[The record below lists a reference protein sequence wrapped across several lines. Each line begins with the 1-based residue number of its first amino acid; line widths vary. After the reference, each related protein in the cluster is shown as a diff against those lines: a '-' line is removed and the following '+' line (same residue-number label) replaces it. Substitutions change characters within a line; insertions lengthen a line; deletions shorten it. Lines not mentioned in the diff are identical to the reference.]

1 VPTHPTTAVC
11 ALARAEPSRAPIAS
25 ASVTLHAVASAPE
38 GSSLTKP
45 RLRGVSHQFAFV
57 AAVAFGVVLVDHAHG
72 LRPRVAAVAFAASVA
87 AMFGASALYHR
98 VNWSPATRRW
108 MRRLD
113 HAMIYTL
120 IAGTYTPFGLL
131 VLHGSWRIVM
141 LAIVWTG
148 AAAAV
153 VLKLAWVDGPKW
165 LAAVIGIALGWVG
178 VIVAPQLVHRIGAS
192 GFALLLAG
200 GVAYTVGA
208 IVYALRRPDPLPTLF
223 GYHEIFH
230 ALVIAAVALQYSV
243 VAFYVL

>member
-1 VPTHPTTAVC
+1 MPTATM
-11 ALARAEPSRAPIAS
+11 
-25 ASVTLHAVASAPE
+25 SVTLHDVASAAE

-45 RLRGVSHQFAFV
+45 RLRGVSHEVAFV
-57 AAVAFGVVLVDHAHG
+57 AAVALGVVLIEHAHG
-72 LRPRVAAVAFAASVA
+72 LRPRVAAVAFAVSVA

-131 VLHGSWRIVM
+131 VLHGSWRIVV
-141 LAIVWTG
+141 LAVVWTG
-148 AAAAV
+148 AATAV
-153 VLKLAWVDGPKW
+153 VLKLVWVDGPKW
-165 LAAVIGIALGWVG
+165 LAAVIGIGLGWVG
-178 VIVAPQLVHRIGAS
+178 VIVAPQLIHKIGAS
-192 GFALLLAG
+192 GFVLLLAG

-208 IVYALRRPDPLPTLF
+208 VVYALRRPDPLPAFF

>member
-1 VPTHPTTAVC
+1 MPT
-11 ALARAEPSRAPIAS
+11 AS
-25 ASVTLHAVASAPE
+25 PSVTLQEVASAPE
-38 GSSLTKP
+38 GSSLEKP
-45 RLRGVSHQFAFV
+45 RLRGVSHECAFV
-57 AAVAFGVVLVDHAHG
+57 AAVALGVVLVEHAHG
-72 LRPRVAAVAFAASVA
+72 AEPRVAAVAFAVSVA

-98 VNWSPATRRW
+98 VNWSPTNRRW

-113 HAMIYTL
+113 HAMIYAL

-131 VLHGSWRIVM
+131 VLHGSWRTIV

-165 LAAVIGIALGWVG
+165 LAAVIGIGLGWVG
-178 VIVAPQLVHRIGAS
+178 VIVAPQLVGRIGAS
-192 GFALLLAG
+192 GFGLLLAG
-200 GVAYTVGA
+200 GVAYTAGA
-208 IVYALRRPDPLPTLF
+208 VVYAVRRPDPLPAFF

-230 ALVIAAVALQYSV
+230 ALVIAAVAFQYSV

>member
-1 VPTHPTTAVC
+1 M
-11 ALARAEPSRAPIAS
+11 
-25 ASVTLHAVASAPE
+25 
-38 GSSLTKP
+38 
-45 RLRGVSHQFAFV
+45 SHEFAFI
-57 AAVAFGVVLVDHAHG
+57 AAVALGVVLVEHANG
-72 LRPRVAAVAFAASVA
+72 LRPRVAAAAFAASVA

-98 VNWSPATRRW
+98 VNWSPGHRRW

-113 HAMIYTL
+113 HAMIYGL

-131 VLHGSWRIVM
+131 VLHGSWRIVV

-165 LAAVIGIALGWVG
+165 LAAVIGVGLGWAG
-178 VIVAPQLVHRIGAS
+178 VIVAAQLIHKIGAS
-192 GFALLLAG
+192 GFALLVAG
-200 GVAYTVGA
+200 GLAYTAGA
-208 IVYALRRPDPLPTLF
+208 VVYALRRPDPLPTLF

-230 ALVIAAVALQYSV
+230 AVVIAAVALQYSV